1 MRPELGKLRGATLR
15 VDRVFGVRYQSIM
28 PRKPVSTAKA
38 AKSRGTASDKR
49 ASRPRSKSSAG
60 RSSTPAGTRAAPILI
75 IDDSDDLRETLC
87 SLIQDKGYAVKAV
100 SNGLEASR
108 LLATESFALVL
119 TDMFMPEKDGFQVIR
134 DVHRTYPELPIVA
147 MSGGGIV
154 RRGEHLK
161 VARFFGARAILRKP
175 FTEKQLFSTIRSL
188 VG

>member
-1 MRPELGKLRGATLR
+1 M
-15 VDRVFGVRYQSIM
+15 
-28 PRKPVSTAKA
+28 
-38 AKSRGTASDKR
+38 
-49 ASRPRSKSSAG
+49 
-60 RSSTPAGTRAAPILI
+60 RAAPILI
-75 IDDSDDLRETLC
+75 IDDSDDFRETLC

-100 SNGLEASR
+100 ANGLEASR
-108 LLATESFALVL
+108 LLATESFALVV

-134 DVHRTYPELPIVA
+134 DVHRMYPELPIVA

-188 VG
+188 VR